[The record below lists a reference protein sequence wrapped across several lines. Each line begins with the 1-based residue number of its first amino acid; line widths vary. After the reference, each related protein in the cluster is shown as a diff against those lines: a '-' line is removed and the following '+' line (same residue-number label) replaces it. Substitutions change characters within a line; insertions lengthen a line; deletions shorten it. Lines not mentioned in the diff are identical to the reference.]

1 MKKLLPFLK
10 PYCVQ
15 CVVGPLF
22 KLFEAVLELLL
33 PTVMAFVINE
43 GINKEDQAFV
53 YRMGG
58 VMLVMTVLGFGSSM
72 VCQYLASRASQ
83 GFGTGL
89 RNAMFRK
96 ILSLSQSQVD
106 QITTSSLVT
115 RLTNDINQLQVA
127 VAMLIRLVVRAPF
140 ICIGAV
146 AMAMML
152 DLKLS
157 LILLLATP
165 LIALI
170 LYLVIHKTAP
180 LYRQY
185 QGKLD
190 QMTTLLRE
198 FFSGSRVIR
207 AFAKNEQESQRF
219 RQSNEDITATALR
232 VAKFSALLNPLT
244 TGVMNIA
251 VLFILWMGAQRIE
264 EGGLLQGEIIAYVNY
279 VTQIVVALI
288 VISNLVVLFTKAFA
302 CAGRVS
308 EVLSMESALSDSA
321 KEIPPFLS
329 EAPAVEFD
337 HVSFRYNQNA
347 DQLFEN
353 VSFQVKKGETVGII
367 GGTGSG
373 KSSLVQLLLRFYDV
387 DSGSIKID
395 GVDVRRYPLAA
406 LRAKIG
412 LVPQKT
418 LLFSGTVAEN
428 LRWGNSNAS
437 MEQLVSAAQ
446 AAQAHEFVTQM
457 KDGYQSP
464 VSRGGKSLSGGQ
476 RQRLTIARALVRRP
490 EILILDDASSALD
503 FATDAALR
511 CGIKEYCPSATVFLI
526 SQRAGTVMHA
536 DLILV
541 LDEGEIVGMG
551 SHEQLKENC
560 SVYADICRS
569 QLS

>member
-1 MKKLLPFLK
+1 MSFYKKEGEFLYLQLERSFPVLKKLLPFLK

-244 TGVMNIA
+244 TGVMNMQSC
-251 VLFILWMGAQRIE
+251 LF
-264 EGGLLQGEIIAYVNY
+264 
-279 VTQIVVALI
+279 
-288 VISNLVVLFTKAFA
+288 F
-302 CAGRVS
+302 
-308 EVLSMESALSDSA
+308 
-321 KEIPPFLS
+321 
-329 EAPAVEFD
+329 
-337 HVSFRYNQNA
+337 
-347 DQLFEN
+347 
-353 VSFQVKKGETVGII
+353 
-367 GGTGSG
+367 
-373 KSSLVQLLLRFYDV
+373 
-387 DSGSIKID
+387 
-395 GVDVRRYPLAA
+395 
-406 LRAKIG
+406 
-412 LVPQKT
+412 
-418 LLFSGTVAEN
+418 
-428 LRWGNSNAS
+428 
-437 MEQLVSAAQ
+437 
-446 AAQAHEFVTQM
+446 
-457 KDGYQSP
+457 
-464 VSRGGKSLSGGQ
+464 GGQ
-476 RQRLTIARALVRRP
+476 
-490 EILILDDASSALD
+490 
-503 FATDAALR
+503 
-511 CGIKEYCPSATVFLI
+511 PS
-526 SQRAGTVMHA
+526 
-536 DLILV
+536 D
-541 LDEGEIVGMG
+541 
-551 SHEQLKENC
+551 
-560 SVYADICRS
+560 
-569 QLS
+569 